1 MASSIFYLV
10 NEKDKYDSMIKVS
23 IDMEQSAVET
33 NDEYGILSRIFSS
46 RAVAQILDFFLD
58 HKEFDYSAN
67 EIARK
72 TGLSFRTIFRELPDL
87 EDRQLIFNTRRIG
100 KVNMYKLNIDLEAVA
115 SLEKFSLEMSQISNR
130 ATNTVK
136 SRLSEQ
142 EDELVDEIDSFSDSI
157 VHHTK

>member
-1 MASSIFYLV
+1 
-10 NEKDKYDSMIKVS
+10 
-23 IDMEQSAVET
+23 MEQSAVET

-100 KVNMYKLNIDLEAVA
+100 KVNMYKLNLDLDAVA

-136 SRLSEQ
+136 SRLSER
-142 EDELVDEIDSFSDSI
+142 EDELVDEIDSFSDGI

>member
-1 MASSIFYLV
+1 
-10 NEKDKYDSMIKVS
+10 MIKVS

-33 NDEYGILSRIFSS
+33 NDEYGILSKIFSS

-100 KVNMYKLNIDLEAVA
+100 KVNMYKLNLDLDAVA

-142 EDELVDEIDSFSDSI
+142 EDELVDEIDSLSDSI

>member
-1 MASSIFYLV
+1 
-10 NEKDKYDSMIKVS
+10 MIKVS

-115 SLEKFSLEMSQISNR
+115 SLEKFSLEMSQVSNR

-157 VHHTK
+157 VRHTK

>member
-1 MASSIFYLV
+1 
-10 NEKDKYDSMIKVS
+10 MIKVS

-100 KVNMYKLNIDLEAVA
+100 KVNMYKLNLDLDAVA

-136 SRLSEQ
+136 SRLSER
-142 EDELVDEIDSFSDSI
+142 EDELVEIDSFSDSI

>member
-1 MASSIFYLV
+1 
-10 NEKDKYDSMIKVS
+10 
-23 IDMEQSAVET
+23 MEQSAVET

-100 KVNMYKLNIDLEAVA
+100 KVNMYKLNLDLEAVA

-136 SRLSEQ
+136 SRLSER